1 MKVRLAWIPYDLKQM
16 FGLHDL
22 GEKPRIYPPGDFPRG
37 GNMLIF
43 KSVFQKYGAF
53 DVRLGR
59 TGKKLLGSEEK
70 AFFERV
76 RENGVKLYYWPEMEL
91 THRIGATRLK
101 KENFRR
107 QSEGIGESEGLR
119 VKGEWSGTEIKGAS
133 EVSKAADRH
142 I

>member
-1 MKVRLAWIPYDLKQM
+1 
-16 FGLHDL
+16 
-22 GEKPRIYPPGDFPRG
+22 
-37 GNMLIF
+37 MLIF

-101 KENFRR
+101 KEYLRR
-107 QSEGIGESEGLR
+107 QSEGIGESEGVR
-119 VKGEWSGTEIKGAS
+119 EKGAWTENEIKGDSEGGSAS
-133 EVSKAADRH
+133 
-142 I
+142 